1 MTELELDSLH
11 QRVLD
16 LGSDVESALI
26 KSKVHSYQCDRK
38 IDRIRNYIENKN
50 NLDAEEEV
58 DTLAQ
63 VIGSNS
69 NRLQAMEEKDFS
81 TQIANLNDMLS
92 ATDDMLETMEEEHQ
106 EMIRELTDGIS
117 EQTEQIE
124 GVQEMFGAIMN
135 HKLITEEEYLALG
148 TPDEN
153 TLYFTYE

>member
-1 MTELELDSLH
+1 MDSLH